1 MASGAIKALLMV
13 APGTVEAQTSGG
25 DLDACLAR
33 MARFWMH
40 QIHHVRLIINR
51 TSLLPGLVWCLLTSV
66 SLGMANPIVLGTRL
80 ELFVDDYLVEN
91 LTAVEFHLH
100 HPVKAPRPVS
110 PLPEKHMVT
119 VIKDGDRYR
128 AWYRDKDPAY
138 TGPTHT
144 GNAGETVHYAESRD
158 GHEWTFPVMRL
169 HEIDGNLENNAILA
183 RLPPFLTNFM
193 PFLDPRPGVDAAE
206 RYKAVAG
213 YPGTG
218 NKVGLDEPGRG
229 LFTFVSPDGI
239 HWTKRNEAIRYRP
252 EWRHAFDSPNVAF
265 WSEAEQLYVCYFR
278 TWSESGRVRSI
289 SRATSPD
296 FVQWSDPVEMKPNL
310 PGEHLYTNG
319 THPYARAPHIY
330 VALPTRFVPLEAD
343 SADRV
348 NNNVTDVIFMTTRAG
363 SEHYDRTFTEAYIR
377 PGRDPARWLNRANYA
392 AQNVIQTGSDELSIW
407 HRSGDRYTL
416 RLDGFISLRAG
427 AARGEVVTKSF
438 TFSGG
443 SLVLNYATAA
453 AGGIQVEIQ
462 DPSGTPIPGYALED
476 SILLRGDQIN
486 GVATWRDRREV
497 SDLAGLAVRLR
508 FVLQEADLYSL
519 QFQ

>member
-13 APGTVEAQTSGG
+13 ASGTVEAHPSGG
-25 DLDACLAR
+25 DLDAFLAR
-33 MARFWMH
+33 IARLWM
-40 QIHHVRLIINR
+40 HHVRLTINR
-51 TSLLPGLVWCLLTSV
+51 AFFSIRLVWCLLASV
-66 SLGMANPIVLGTRL
+66 SLSMANPIALGTRL

-91 LTAVEFHLH
+91 MTAVEFYLH
-100 HPVKAPRPVS
+100 HPVKAPRPAS
-110 PLPEKHMVT
+110 PLPEKHMIT
-119 VIKDGDRYR
+119 VIKDGDLYR

-158 GHEWTFPVMRL
+158 GHEWMFPIMRL
-169 HEIDGNLENNAILA
+169 HEIGGTRENNAILS
-183 RLPPFLTNFM
+183 RMPPFLTNFM
-193 PFLDPRPGVDAAE
+193 PFLDTRSGVEAAE

-239 HWTKRNEAIRYRP
+239 HWTRRTEAIRYRP

-278 TWSESGRVRSI
+278 TWSENGRVRSI
-289 SRATSPD
+289 SRATSTD
-296 FVQWSDPVEMKPNL
+296 FVIWSDPVEIKPNL

-343 SADRV
+343 SADGV
-348 NNNVTDVIFMTTRAG
+348 NNNVTDILFMTSRAG
-363 SEHYDRTFTEAYIR
+363 REHYDRTFTEAFIR
-377 PGRDPARWLNRANYA
+377 PGRDPARWLNRANYV
-392 AQNVIQTGSDELSIW
+392 AQNVIQTGADELSIW

-416 RLDGFISLRAG
+416 RLDGFVSLRAG
-427 AARGEVVTKSF
+427 AAVGEVVTKPF
-438 TFSGG
+438 TFSGD
-443 SLVLNYATAA
+443 SLILNYATAA

-462 DPSGTPIPGYALED
+462 EPTGTPIAGYALED
-476 SILLRGDQIN
+476 SILLRGDHIN
-486 GVATWRDRREV
+486 GVAAWRDRPDVTE
-497 SDLAGLAVRLR
+497 LAGETVRLR
-508 FVLQEADLYSL
+508 FALKEADLYSL